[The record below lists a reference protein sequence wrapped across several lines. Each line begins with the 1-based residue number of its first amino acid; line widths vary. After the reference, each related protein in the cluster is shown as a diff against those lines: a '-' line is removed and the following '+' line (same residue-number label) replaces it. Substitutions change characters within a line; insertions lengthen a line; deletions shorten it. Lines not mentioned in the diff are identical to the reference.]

1 MIDLHSHILPGLD
14 DGVRTLE
21 DALALARAAAAE
33 GVEAIAATPH
43 VREDYPTTAE
53 RMEQGVAALTAALD
67 EAGVAIRVLS
77 GGELDLEWLS
87 RLEPGEVAR
96 FTLGGSGTYLLL
108 EFPYA
113 GWPLSLLP
121 AIARLRS
128 TGVTPLLAH
137 PERNSSVQERP
148 ERLEEAIA
156 AGALAQVTSASI
168 EGRLG
173 RRARA
178 AARRLLELGLVDV
191 IASDS
196 HGAEVRSFGLRAAA
210 ESLGDEGLARY
221 LTVEAPAAIVAGRPL
236 EPARR
241 HLRRSFS
248 ISRMM
253 GR

>member
-14 DGVRTLE
+14 DGVRTIE
-21 DALALARAAAAE
+21 DALELARAAAAE

-43 VREDYPTTAE
+43 VRADYPTTPAQME
-53 RMEQGVAALTAALD
+53 RGVADLAAAL
-67 EAGVAIRVLS
+67 EQAGVGLRVLR

-87 RLEPGEVAR
+87 RLEPDEVQR
-96 FTLGGSGTYLLL
+96 FTLGGSGRYVLL

-113 GWPLSLLP
+113 GWPIALLP
-121 AIARLRS
+121 TIARLGS
-128 TGVTPLLAH
+128 AGLTPLLAH

-148 ERLEEAIA
+148 ERLAAAIG
-156 AGALAQVTSASI
+156 AGALAQVTSASL

-173 RRARA
+173 RRAQA

-210 ESLGDEGLARY
+210 ESLDDPGLARY

-236 EPARR
+236 EPGSRQ
-241 HLRRSFS
+241 LRRRFS

>member
-21 DALALARAAAAE
+21 DALELARAAAGE
-33 GVEAIAATPH
+33 GVESIAATPH
-43 VREDYPTTAE
+43 VRADYPTTAAQME
-53 RMEQGVAALTAALD
+53 RGVAELTVALGQ
-67 EAGVAIRVLS
+67 AGVALRVLP
-77 GGELDLEWLS
+77 GGELDLEWMS
-87 RLEPGEVAR
+87 QLEPEELVR
-96 FTLGGSGTYLLL
+96 FTLGGSGRYVLL
-108 EFPYA
+108 EFPYS
-113 GWPLSLLP
+113 GWPLALLP
-121 AIARLRS
+121 TIGRLGS
-128 TGVTPLLAH
+128 AGFTPLLGH

-148 ERLEEAIA
+148 ERLTEAIG

-173 RRARA
+173 RQAQA

-210 ESLGDEGLARY
+210 DSLGDPGLALY
-221 LTVEAPAAIVAGRPL
+221 LTTEAPAAIISGERLAPGR
-236 EPARR
+236 RQ
-241 HLRRSFS
+241 LRRRFS

>member
-14 DGVRTLE
+14 DGVRTVE
-21 DALALARAAAAE
+21 DALELARAAAAE

-43 VREDYPTTAE
+43 VRADYPTTAAQ
-53 RMEQGVAALTAALD
+53 MEQGVAELAAAL
-67 EAGVAIRVLS
+67 ERAGMALRVLP

-87 RLEPGEVAR
+87 QLEPDEVRR
-96 FTLGGSGTYLLL
+96 FTLGGSGRYVLL

-113 GWPLSLLP
+113 GWPIALLP
-121 AIARLRS
+121 TIARL
-128 TGVTPLLAH
+128 GAAGLTPLLAH

-148 ERLEEAIA
+148 GRLAEAIG
-156 AGALAQVTSASI
+156 AGALAQVTSASV

-173 RRARA
+173 RRAQA

-210 ESLGDEGLARY
+210 DSLGDPGLARY

-236 EPARR
+236 EPGSRQ
-241 HLRRSFS
+241 LRRRFS

>member
-1 MIDLHSHILPGLD
+1 VIDLHSHILPGLD
-14 DGVRTLE
+14 DGVRTVE

-33 GVEAIAATPH
+33 GVEAIVATPH
-43 VREDYPTTAE
+43 VRADYPTTAAQ
-53 RMEQGVAALTAALD
+53 MEDGVAGLTAALD
-67 EAGVAIRVLS
+67 EAGVPLRVLP

-87 RLEPGEVAR
+87 RLDSEELRR
-96 FTLGGSGTYLLL
+96 FTLAGSGLYVLL
-108 EFPYA
+108 EFPYD
-113 GWPLSLLP
+113 GWPLGLLP
-121 AIARLRS
+121 TIARLRAA
-128 TGVTPLLAH
+128 GITPLLAH

-148 ERLEEAIA
+148 ERLEEAIG

-178 AARRLLELGLVDV
+178 AAGRLLELGLVDV

-210 ESLGDEGLARY
+210 ESLRDAELARY

-236 EPARR
+236 EPGRR
-241 HLRRSFS
+241 LLRRSFS